1 VTAAKVPA
9 KLPGKLPAK
18 LTDWWLRLTARSD
31 LPLRGD
37 DTGRFLPWV
46 VAVMVFLATLAL
58 AAALAVGAAAS
69 RWQHD
74 LSGSAT
80 VQIAAIEARGG
91 SGNLDARVAA
101 ALDLLRRTP
110 GIRRAD
116 PITPEA
122 AAALLAPWLGDV
134 ATLGDL
140 PMPRLIDVSF
150 DMHQVDTAELG
161 RALAAAVPGASFDDH
176 RRWVEGLALLAR
188 WVILVATFIVILVGG
203 VATLSVIFA
212 VRSGL
217 AVHREVIE
225 VLHLI
230 GARDAYIANNFA
242 RHAWWTGL
250 RGGAIGSALALAS
263 LVGLAWI
270 GSDAA
275 PGMLPGL
282 RLEGIDWLVLALL
295 TPLAAILAA
304 ATARSTV
311 LSALARLI

>member
-1 VTAAKVPA
+1 MTPA
-9 KLPGKLPAK
+9 RLA
-18 LTDWWLRLTARSD
+18 DWWLRLTARND
-31 LPLRGD
+31 LPLSGD
-37 DTGRFLPWV
+37 DAGRFLPWV

-69 RWQHD
+69 RWEHD

-80 VQIAAIEARGG
+80 VQIAAIGARGG
-91 SGNLDARVAA
+91 GNLDTRVAA

-116 PITPEA
+116 PITPAA

-140 PMPRLIDVSF
+140 PMPRLIDVNF

-161 RALAAAVPGASFDDH
+161 RQLAAAVPGASFDDH

-188 WVILVATFIVILVGG
+188 WVILVATFIVLLVGG

-230 GARDAYIANNFA
+230 GARDGYIANNFA

-263 LVGLAWI
+263 LAALAWI

-282 RLEGIDWLVLALL
+282 RLEGVDWLMLVLL

>member
-1 VTAAKVPA
+1 VTPA
-9 KLPGKLPAK
+9 RLN
-18 LTDWWLRLTARSD
+18 DWWLRLTARND

-37 DTGRFLPWV
+37 DAGRFLPWV

-58 AAALAVGAAAS
+58 AAALAVSAAAN

-91 SGNLDARVAA
+91 GNLDARVAA

-116 PITPEA
+116 PITPQA

-150 DMHQVDTAELG
+150 DMHEVDTAELG

-242 RHAWWTGL
+242 RHAMWTGL

-263 LVGLAWI
+263 LAGLAWFA
-270 GSDAA
+270 SDTA

-282 RLEGIDWLVLALL
+282 RLAGIDWVMLVLL

>member
-1 VTAAKVPA
+1 MIRDA
-9 KLPGKLPAK
+9 
-18 LTDWWLRLTARSD
+18 WLRLTARSD
-31 LPLRGD
+31 LPLGAD
-37 DTGRFLPWV
+37 VAGRFLPWV

-74 LSGSAT
+74 LTGSAT
-80 VQIAAIEARGG
+80 VQIAALDARGG
-91 SGNLDARVAA
+91 NGTLEARVAA

-110 GIRRAD
+110 GIRRAE
-116 PITPEA
+116 PIAPAA
-122 AAALLAPWLGDV
+122 AAALLAPWLGDA

-140 PMPRLIDVSF
+140 PMPRLIDVDF
-150 DMHQVDTAELG
+150 DTYQVDTAALG

-188 WVILVATFIVILVGG
+188 WVILVATGIVILVGG

-217 AVHREVIE
+217 AVHRDVIE

-230 GARDAYIANNFA
+230 GARDVYIANNFA
-242 RHAWWTGL
+242 RHALWTGL
-250 RGGAIGSALALAS
+250 RGGAVGSVLAFACLA
-263 LVGLAWI
+263 GLAWI
-270 GSDAA
+270 GAGAA

-282 RLEGIDWLVLALL
+282 TLEGVDWFVLVLL
-295 TPLAAILAA
+295 TPLAALLAA

>member
-1 VTAAKVPA
+1 MIFSR
-9 KLPGKLPAK
+9 LG
-18 LTDWWLRLTARSD
+18 DWWLRLTARSD

-46 VAVMVFLATLAL
+46 VAVMVFLATLAC

-69 RWQHD
+69 RWHSD

-80 VQIAAIEARGG
+80 VQVAAAAGG
-91 SGNLDARVAA
+91 AGNLDARVAS

-116 PITPEA
+116 PISAEA
-122 AAALLAPWLGDV
+122 ATALLEPWLGSA
-134 ATLGDL
+134 ATLADL

-150 DMHQVDTAELG
+150 DTHQVDTAALG
-161 RALAAAVPGASFDDH
+161 RQLASAVPGASFDDH
-176 RRWVEGLALLAR
+176 RRWIEGLAAIAR
-188 WVILVATFIVILVGG
+188 WIIMVAIGIVLLVGA

-230 GARDAYIANNFA
+230 GAHDDYIANNFA
-242 RHAWWTGL
+242 RHTWWIGL
-250 RGGAIGSALALAS
+250 RGGVIGSVLALAC
-263 LVGLAWI
+263 LIALWLLGR
-270 GSDAA
+270 DMA

-282 RLEGIDWLVLALL
+282 RLEAVDWAMLVLL
-295 TPLAAILAA
+295 TPLVATVAAV
-304 ATARSTV
+304 TARSTV

>member
-1 VTAAKVPA
+1 VTPAA
-9 KLPGKLPAK
+9 LSITLPAK
-18 LTDWWLRLTARSD
+18 LKDWWLRLTARND

-58 AAALAVGAAAS
+58 AAALAVSAAAS

-80 VQIAAIEARGG
+80 VQIAAIEAHGG
-91 SGNLDARVAA
+91 GNLEARVAA

-116 PITPEA
+116 PITPAA

-150 DMHQVDTAELG
+150 DMHQVDTAALG
-161 RALAAAVPGASFDDH
+161 QQLAAAVPGASFDDH

-188 WVILVATFIVILVGG
+188 WVILVATGIVILVGG

-230 GARDAYIANNFA
+230 GARDAYIANSFA
-242 RHAWWTGL
+242 RHALWTGL

-263 LVGLAWI
+263 LAALAWI
-270 GSDAA
+270 GSDTA

-282 RLEGIDWLVLALL
+282 RLEGVDWIMLVLL
-295 TPLAAILAA
+295 TPLAALLAA

>member
-1 VTAAKVPA
+1 MIARLRDA
-9 KLPGKLPAK
+9 
-18 LTDWWLRLTARSD
+18 WLRLTARGD
-31 LPLRGD
+31 LPLSGD
-37 DTGRFLPWV
+37 DAGRFLPWV

-80 VQIAAIEARGG
+80 VQVAAIDARGSAGDLEAR
-91 SGNLDARVAA
+91 VQT
-101 ALDLLRRTP
+101 ALDLLHRTP
-110 GIRRAD
+110 GIRRAEA
-116 PITPEA
+116 IKPEA
-122 AAALLAPWLGDV
+122 AAALLTPWLGDA
-134 ATLGDL
+134 ATLSDL
-140 PMPRLIDVSF
+140 PMPRLIDVDF
-150 DMHQVDTAELG
+150 DIYQVDIADLG
-161 RALAAAVPGASFDDH
+161 KRLAAAVPGAVFDDH

-188 WVILVATFIVILVGG
+188 WVILIATGIVVLVGA

-242 RHAWWTGL
+242 RHALWTGL
-250 RGGAIGSALALAS
+250 RGGAVGSVVAIACLA
-263 LVGLAWI
+263 GLAWI
-270 GSDAA
+270 GTGTA

-282 RLEGIDWLVLALL
+282 RLDGVDWFVLVLL
-295 TPLAAILAA
+295 TPLAAVLAA

-311 LSALARLI
+311 LSALSRLI

>member
-1 VTAAKVPA
+1 MSLAAK
-9 KLPGKLPAK
+9 LN
-18 LTDWWLRLTARSD
+18 DRWLRLTARGD

-58 AAALAVGAAAS
+58 AAALAAGAAAS

-80 VQIAAIEARGG
+80 VQIAAFDPKGGGNIE
-91 SGNLDARVAA
+91 ARVAA
-101 ALDLLRRTP
+101 ALELLRRTP

-116 PITPEA
+116 PITPQA
-122 AAALLAPWLGDV
+122 AAALLTPWLGDV
-134 ATLGDL
+134 AALGDL

-150 DMHQVDTAELG
+150 DSSQVDTAEFG
-161 RALAAAVPGASFDDH
+161 RQLAAAVPGASFDDH

-188 WVILVATFIVILVGG
+188 SVILIATGIVILVGA

-230 GARDAYIANNFA
+230 GARDDYIANNFA
-242 RHAWWTGL
+242 RHALWTGL
-250 RGGAIGSALALAS
+250 RGGAIGSVVALACLFGLS
-263 LVGLAWI
+263 LVGR
-270 GSDAA
+270 DMA

-282 RLEGIDWLVLALL
+282 TLEGGDWFVLVLL
-295 TPLAAILAA
+295 TPLAASLAA

-311 LSALARLI
+311 LSALSRLI

>member
-1 VTAAKVPA
+1 MMAR
-9 KLPGKLPAK
+9 LG
-18 LTDWWLRLTARSD
+18 DWWLRLVARSD

-46 VAVMVFLATLAL
+46 VAVMVFLATLSC

-69 RWQHD
+69 RWQSD

-80 VQIAAIEARGG
+80 VQVAASTAGAAATTLEAR
-91 SGNLDARVAA
+91 LAA

-116 PITPEA
+116 PVTPEA
-122 AAALLAPWLGDV
+122 ASALLEPWLGS
-134 ATLGDL
+134 AAALADL

-150 DMHQVDTAELG
+150 DTHQVDTAALG
-161 RALAAAVPGASFDDH
+161 RQLAAAVPGASFDDH
-176 RRWVEGLALLAR
+176 RRWIDSLATIAR
-188 WVILVATFIVILVGG
+188 WVIMVSLGIVLLVGA
-203 VATLSVIFA
+203 VAALSVIFA

-230 GARDAYIANNFA
+230 GAHDDYIANNFA
-242 RHAWWTGL
+242 RHTLWVGL
-250 RGGAIGSALALAS
+250 RGGVLGSALALAS
-263 LVGLAWI
+263 LLALGWL
-270 GSDAA
+270 GRDVT

-282 RLEGIDWLVLALL
+282 RLDTLDWVLLALL
-295 TPLAAILAA
+295 PPLAALLAA
-304 ATARSTV
+304 LTARSTV
-311 LSALARLI
+311 LRALARLI

>member
-1 VTAAKVPA
+1 VIPPV
-9 KLPGKLPAK
+9 GH
-18 LTDWWLRLTARSD
+18 WWHRLAQRSD

-37 DTGRFLPWV
+37 ETARFLPWV
-46 VAVMVFLATLAL
+46 VAVMVFLATLAC
-58 AAALAVGAAAS
+58 AAALAVGSAAA

-80 VQIAAIEARGG
+80 VQIAATGPGVGTGAGT
-91 SGNLDARVAA
+91 GNLDGRVAA

-116 PITPEA
+116 PIAPEA
-122 AAALLAPWLGDV
+122 AAALIAPWLG
-134 ATLGDL
+134 AAAALGDL

-150 DMHQVDTAELG
+150 DTHEVDTAALG
-161 RALAAAVPGASFDDH
+161 RTLAAAVPGASFDDH
-176 RRWVEGLALLAR
+176 RRWVEGLALIAR
-188 WVILVATFIVILVGG
+188 WIVLVATGIVILVGV
-203 VATLSVIFA
+203 VAALSVMFA

-230 GARDAYIANNFA
+230 GARDDYIAGNFA
-242 RHAWWTGL
+242 RHTLWIGL
-250 RGGAIGSALALAS
+250 RGGAIGSLLAIGS
-263 LVGLAWI
+263 LVALSWLGR
-270 GSDAA
+270 DAA

-282 RLEGIDWLVLALL
+282 RLDGVDWVLLALL
-295 TPLAAILAA
+295 TPLAATLAA

-311 LSALARLI
+311 LRALARLI